1 MNNAVTANRSILL
14 LHGVQSSQLT
24 WWRLKADLQ
33 DVGWQVQVADLL
45 GHGSRN
51 AAGPADLT
59 VERIGNLLDYDLSA
73 LLAANNRSKFQEV
86 KP

>member
-1 MNNAVTANRSILL
+1 VTENRSILL

-24 WWRLKADLQ
+24 WWRLKEDLQ
-33 DVGWQVQVADLL
+33 DIGWRVHVADLL

-59 VERIGNLLDYDLSA
+59 VADMAQDVLAQVPGPVDRLVIRSA
-73 LLAANNRSKFQEV
+73 RSWR
-86 KP
+86 